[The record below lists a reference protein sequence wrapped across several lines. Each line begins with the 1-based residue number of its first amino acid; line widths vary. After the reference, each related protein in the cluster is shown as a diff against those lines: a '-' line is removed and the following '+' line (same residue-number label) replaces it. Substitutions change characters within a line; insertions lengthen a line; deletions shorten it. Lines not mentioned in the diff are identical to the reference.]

1 MQLCRTRYVDDVG
14 AEGLHPVALQRVFAV
29 VAEVDGALA
38 PLRHL
43 RLQQRHH
50 RQLRATPRLL
60 AKPGKYRSVRLVFRR
75 AFNDC
80 QGRRLRCICQPHGG
94 RCTRQQTWR
103 GHLLAA
109 HSTGGVH
116 TTFLQPCAIVC
127 ARAQAMLTVSSDAA
141 AMQTSAPTTGH
152 AHSVR
157 SFPLEVPAH
166 PDFPALEAE
175 AAPPRG
181 GEGGGT
187 CRIWRDSL

>member
-1 MQLCRTRYVDDVG
+1 MQLCRTRDVDDVG
-14 AEGLHPVALQRVFAV
+14 AEGFHPVALQRVFAV

-60 AKPGKYRSVRLVFRR
+60 ATPESIALPT
-75 AFNDC
+75 ASPDE
-80 QGRRLRCICQPHGG
+80 
-94 RCTRQQTWR
+94 
-103 GHLLAA
+103 
-109 HSTGGVH
+109 HSTIAKGADVAVCVSHMAVGALGSRRGGGIYLRPPPRGGVH
-116 TTFLQPCAIVC
+116 TTFLQPRAYVC

-175 AAPPRG
+175 AAP
-181 GEGGGT
+181 
-187 CRIWRDSL
+187 